1 MCGVAGYVGLARGD
15 GLARLR
21 AMAQVQAHRGPDGDG
36 FAAGERWGLGHRRLA
51 VIDRVGGEQPKHSAD
66 GRYVLVYNGE
76 VYNYRELRDELSG
89 LGHVFRT
96 AGDTETVLAA
106 WTQWG
111 RAAFD
116 RFDGMFALAIADTWT
131 GDVVLAR
138 DQFGIKPLYFAE
150 DGRGAVAFASEIRA
164 VLASGLIEPRADDV

>member
-36 FAAGERWGLGHRRLA
+36 FAAGERWGLAHRRLA
-51 VIDRVGGEQPKHSAD
+51 VIDRLGGEQPKYSPD

-76 VYNYRELRDELSG
+76 VYNYRELRNELSG

-96 AGDTETVLAA
+96 SGDT
-106 WTQWG
+106 
-111 RAAFD
+111 
-116 RFDGMFALAIADTWT
+116 
-131 GDVVLAR
+131 
-138 DQFGIKPLYFAE
+138 
-150 DGRGAVAFASEIRA
+150 
-164 VLASGLIEPRADDV
+164 